1 MAGQAQTKAD
11 SKSTSPKEARS
22 IVEKIWDSHVVTQ
35 LEGHPAIFAI
45 DLMLI
50 HEVTSAQAFQTL
62 DAKGLKVFDPKRL
75 LGTIDHSIPT
85 RKNRWE
91 IYDESAKAQV
101 EALRRNCKNHGIPL
115 FGFR

>member
-1 MAGQAQTKAD
+1 MAGQAQTKTN
-11 SKSTSPKEARS
+11 SKDASKKEARS

-62 DAKGLKVFDPKRL
+62 DAKGLKVFDPKRCSAL
-75 LGTIDHSIPT
+75 SIT
-85 RKNRWE
+85 
-91 IYDESAKAQV
+91 A
-101 EALRRNCKNHGIPL
+101 
-115 FGFR
+115 FRLEKIVGKFMMNLPRLKWKH